1 MSKASGGAGLRGIKA
16 GSTSICTVGSEGNS
30 LHYRGYSIEELAEQS
45 TFEEVAHLLLYGE
58 LPNQQQLDAYRER
71 LRGLRGLPDELKLV
85 LEQIPGSAHPM
96 DVLRTGCSML
106 GTLEPEQDFSQQDHV
121 ADRLLASFPSML
133 GYWHRYTSAG
143 ERIDVETD
151 DASLAGHLLH
161 TITGKSPGAEHERC
175 MDASLILYAEHE
187 FNASTFA
194 CRVCAG
200 TLSDMYSCIT
210 GGIGTLRG
218 PLHGGANEEAM
229 AVIERFRTADE
240 AVSAVKDMLARK
252 EKIMGFGHA
261 VYKVRDPR
269 NAIIK
274 EWSRK
279 LSDGAKN
286 AHFYPVSDAIENL
299 MKQEKNLF
307 ANLDFFSASAYHFMG
322 IPTPL
327 FTPLFVCARVT
338 GWAAH
343 IKEQRADNKLIRPGA
358 DYTGPDNRPY
368 VPVAQRG

>member
-1 MSKASGGAGLRGIKA
+1 MTDSSKGLRGVKA
-16 GSTSICTVGSEGNS
+16 GSTAICTVGAEGNS
-30 LHYRGYSIEELAEQS
+30 LHYRGYSIEELAAES
-45 TFEEVAHLLLYGE
+45 TFEEVAYLLLYGE
-58 LPNQQQLDAYRER
+58 LPDSGRLRDYRER
-71 LRGLRGLPDELKLV
+71 LQTLRDLPGPLKLV
-85 LEQIPGSAHPM
+85 LEQIPAAAHPM

-106 GTLEPEQDFSQQDHV
+106 GTLEPEGDFSHQDRV

-133 GYWHRYTSAG
+133 AYWHRYSSKG

-151 DASLAGHLLH
+151 DATLAGHLLH
-161 TITGKSPGAEHERC
+161 TLTGRRPSDRHRRC

-187 FNASTFA
+187 FNASTFT

-229 AVIERFRTADE
+229 ALIERFDTPEQARTAV
-240 AVSAVKDMLARK
+240 AAMLARK

-261 VYKVRDPR
+261 VYKKRDPR
-269 NAIIK
+269 NAIIRG
-274 EWSRK
+274 WSKR
-279 LSDGAKN
+279 LSEGADN
-286 AHFYPVSDAIENL
+286 AHLYPVSEAIENL

-307 ANLDFFSASAYHFMG
+307 ANLDFYSASAYHFMG

-327 FTPLFVCARVT
+327 FTPLFVCSRVT

-343 IKEQRADNKLIRPGA
+343 VKEQRADNKLIRPGA
-358 DYTGPDNRPY
+358 EYTGPADRPY
-368 VPVAQRG
+368 VPLENR